1 MALAEDEVAYDPT
14 SSLLPDDLTS
24 EALMM
29 PKANGVLA
37 GVDVALEVFRETDPT
52 LETSRLVVD
61 GSPVERGMYVAA
73 IRGRMSSILRAE
85 RTALNFV
92 QRMSGIATAV
102 NGYVRAIDGLPTQM
116 IDTRKTLPGW
126 RLLDKYAVRMGG
138 GHNHRMSTGDGILIK
153 DNHIAAMATRGESMT
168 ELIQRA
174 KHDAAHIIRIEV
186 ECDTLDQV
194 REAVEAGADIILFDN
209 MTPDQMR
216 EGVAIC
222 KGRALT
228 EASGGITI
236 DTVRD
241 VAETGVRPALHR
253 SRHTLGHGARHQPRG
268 SRERGVNPLRLACAA
283 VGLLALAACGSDE
296 PTPTTSEPSGSQR
309 IVLVGPGFDVWTVQE
324 DGGNPEQL
332 IGGVSGES
340 RESGTNIAFR
350 TQQAQ
355 SVRYTW
361 PTWSPDGRFVA
372 LSRTPGRDG
381 NALASLE
388 LFDADGS
395 TERQLHE
402 TRPGSLGLVAGGAP
416 HYALWAPT
424 SEFLS
429 FVAPR
434 APGQGLGLFS
444 IDPEGSEPYEVAA
457 DAPLYHVWSP
467 DGRHILVHQREQ
479 LLLHDT
485 HNRSTFDLD
494 ADSLRYR
501 VPAFS
506 PDGERLAYVV
516 DEGDVGKLV
525 TSELD
530 GTDRVTLMELQGE
543 AAFAWSPAGG
553 TPCRCHEATIEA
565 VLRCVLH
572 RGGGR
577 IRHR

>member
-1 MALAEDEVAYDPT
+1 MLHHWHGTRELIRMALAEDEVAYDPT

-52 LETSRLVVD
+52 LETSRLVDD

-102 NGYVRAIDGLPTQM
+102 NGFVQAIDGLPTQM

-174 KHDAAHIIRIEV
+174 KHDAAHTIRIEV

-241 VAETGVRPALHR
+241 VAETGVDLLSTGAVTHSVTAL
-253 SRHTLGHGARHQPRG
+253 
-268 SRERGVNPLRLACAA
+268 
-283 VGLLALAACGSDE
+283 D
-296 PTPTTSEPSGSQR
+296 
-309 IVLVGPGFDVWTVQE
+309 I
-324 DGGNPEQL
+324 
-332 IGGVSGES
+332 
-340 RESGTNIAFR
+340 
-350 TQQAQ
+350 
-355 SVRYTW
+355 
-361 PTWSPDGRFVA
+361 
-372 LSRTPGRDG
+372 
-381 NALASLE
+381 SLE
-388 LFDADGS
+388 V
-395 TERQLHE
+395 R
-402 TRPGSLGLVAGGAP
+402 V
-416 HYALWAPT
+416 
-424 SEFLS
+424 
-429 FVAPR
+429 
-434 APGQGLGLFS
+434 
-444 IDPEGSEPYEVAA
+444 EG
-457 DAPLYHVWSP
+457 
-467 DGRHILVHQREQ
+467 
-479 LLLHDT
+479 
-485 HNRSTFDLD
+485 
-494 ADSLRYR
+494 
-501 VPAFS
+501 
-506 PDGERLAYVV
+506 
-516 DEGDVGKLV
+516 
-525 TSELD
+525 
-530 GTDRVTLMELQGE
+530 
-543 AAFAWSPAGG
+543 
-553 TPCRCHEATIEA
+553 
-565 VLRCVLH
+565 
-572 RGGGR
+572 
-577 IRHR
+577 

>member
-1 MALAEDEVAYDPT
+1 MLHHWHGTRELIRMALAEDEVAYDPT

-52 LETSRLVVD
+52 LETSRLVDD

-102 NGYVRAIDGLPTQM
+102 NGFVQAIEGLPTQM

-168 ELIQRA
+168 ELIRRA
-174 KHDAAHIIRIEV
+174 KRDAAHTIRIEV

-241 VAETGVRPALHR
+241 VAETGVDLLSTGAVTHSVTAL
-253 SRHTLGHGARHQPRG
+253 
-268 SRERGVNPLRLACAA
+268 
-283 VGLLALAACGSDE
+283 D
-296 PTPTTSEPSGSQR
+296 
-309 IVLVGPGFDVWTVQE
+309 I
-324 DGGNPEQL
+324 
-332 IGGVSGES
+332 
-340 RESGTNIAFR
+340 
-350 TQQAQ
+350 
-355 SVRYTW
+355 
-361 PTWSPDGRFVA
+361 
-372 LSRTPGRDG
+372 
-381 NALASLE
+381 SLE
-388 LFDADGS
+388 
-395 TERQLHE
+395 
-402 TRPGSLGLVAGGAP
+402 V
-416 HYALWAPT
+416 
-424 SEFLS
+424 
-429 FVAPR
+429 
-434 APGQGLGLFS
+434 
-444 IDPEGSEPYEVAA
+444 
-457 DAPLYHVWSP
+457 
-467 DGRHILVHQREQ
+467 
-479 LLLHDT
+479 
-485 HNRSTFDLD
+485 
-494 ADSLRYR
+494 R
-501 VPAFS
+501 V
-506 PDGERLAYVV
+506 
-516 DEGDVGKLV
+516 
-525 TSELD
+525 
-530 GTDRVTLMELQGE
+530 E
-543 AAFAWSPAGG
+543 A
-553 TPCRCHEATIEA
+553 
-565 VLRCVLH
+565 
-572 RGGGR
+572 
-577 IRHR
+577 

>member
-1 MALAEDEVAYDPT
+1 MLHHWHGTRDLIRMALAEDEVAYDPT

-52 LETSRLVVD
+52 LETTRLVDD

-168 ELIQRA
+168 ALIQRA
-174 KHDAAHIIRIEV
+174 KRDAAHTIRIEV

-209 MTPDQMR
+209 MTPEQMR

-241 VAETGVRPALHR
+241 VAETGVDLLSTGAVTHSVTAL
-253 SRHTLGHGARHQPRG
+253 
-268 SRERGVNPLRLACAA
+268 
-283 VGLLALAACGSDE
+283 D
-296 PTPTTSEPSGSQR
+296 
-309 IVLVGPGFDVWTVQE
+309 I
-324 DGGNPEQL
+324 
-332 IGGVSGES
+332 
-340 RESGTNIAFR
+340 
-350 TQQAQ
+350 
-355 SVRYTW
+355 
-361 PTWSPDGRFVA
+361 
-372 LSRTPGRDG
+372 
-381 NALASLE
+381 SLE
-388 LFDADGS
+388 VRVDG
-395 TERQLHE
+395 
-402 TRPGSLGLVAGGAP
+402 
-416 HYALWAPT
+416 
-424 SEFLS
+424 
-429 FVAPR
+429 
-434 APGQGLGLFS
+434 
-444 IDPEGSEPYEVAA
+444 
-457 DAPLYHVWSP
+457 
-467 DGRHILVHQREQ
+467 
-479 LLLHDT
+479 
-485 HNRSTFDLD
+485 
-494 ADSLRYR
+494 
-501 VPAFS
+501 
-506 PDGERLAYVV
+506 
-516 DEGDVGKLV
+516 
-525 TSELD
+525 
-530 GTDRVTLMELQGE
+530 
-543 AAFAWSPAGG
+543 
-553 TPCRCHEATIEA
+553 
-565 VLRCVLH
+565 
-572 RGGGR
+572 
-577 IRHR
+577 

>member
-1 MALAEDEVAYDPT
+1 MLHHWHGTRDLIRMALAEDEVAYDPT

-52 LETSRLVVD
+52 LETTRLVDD

-174 KHDAAHIIRIEV
+174 KHDAAHTIRIEV

-209 MTPDQMR
+209 MTPEQMR

-241 VAETGVRPALHR
+241 VAETGVDLLSTGAVTHSVTAL
-253 SRHTLGHGARHQPRG
+253 
-268 SRERGVNPLRLACAA
+268 
-283 VGLLALAACGSDE
+283 D
-296 PTPTTSEPSGSQR
+296 
-309 IVLVGPGFDVWTVQE
+309 I
-324 DGGNPEQL
+324 
-332 IGGVSGES
+332 
-340 RESGTNIAFR
+340 
-350 TQQAQ
+350 
-355 SVRYTW
+355 
-361 PTWSPDGRFVA
+361 
-372 LSRTPGRDG
+372 
-381 NALASLE
+381 SLE
-388 LFDADGS
+388 VRVDG
-395 TERQLHE
+395 
-402 TRPGSLGLVAGGAP
+402 A
-416 HYALWAPT
+416 
-424 SEFLS
+424 
-429 FVAPR
+429 
-434 APGQGLGLFS
+434 
-444 IDPEGSEPYEVAA
+444 
-457 DAPLYHVWSP
+457 
-467 DGRHILVHQREQ
+467 
-479 LLLHDT
+479 
-485 HNRSTFDLD
+485 
-494 ADSLRYR
+494 
-501 VPAFS
+501 
-506 PDGERLAYVV
+506 
-516 DEGDVGKLV
+516 
-525 TSELD
+525 
-530 GTDRVTLMELQGE
+530 
-543 AAFAWSPAGG
+543 
-553 TPCRCHEATIEA
+553 
-565 VLRCVLH
+565 
-572 RGGGR
+572 
-577 IRHR
+577 

>member
-1 MALAEDEVAYDPT
+1 MLHHWHGTRDLIRMALAEDEVAYDPT

-52 LETSRLVVD
+52 LETTRLVDD
-61 GSPVERGMYVAA
+61 GSPVERGMYVAS

-174 KHDAAHIIRIEV
+174 KHDAAHTIRIEV

-241 VAETGVRPALHR
+241 VAETGVDLLSTGAVTHSVTAL
-253 SRHTLGHGARHQPRG
+253 
-268 SRERGVNPLRLACAA
+268 
-283 VGLLALAACGSDE
+283 D
-296 PTPTTSEPSGSQR
+296 
-309 IVLVGPGFDVWTVQE
+309 I
-324 DGGNPEQL
+324 
-332 IGGVSGES
+332 
-340 RESGTNIAFR
+340 
-350 TQQAQ
+350 
-355 SVRYTW
+355 
-361 PTWSPDGRFVA
+361 
-372 LSRTPGRDG
+372 
-381 NALASLE
+381 SLE
-388 LFDADGS
+388 VHVDG
-395 TERQLHE
+395 
-402 TRPGSLGLVAGGAP
+402 A
-416 HYALWAPT
+416 
-424 SEFLS
+424 
-429 FVAPR
+429 
-434 APGQGLGLFS
+434 
-444 IDPEGSEPYEVAA
+444 
-457 DAPLYHVWSP
+457 
-467 DGRHILVHQREQ
+467 
-479 LLLHDT
+479 
-485 HNRSTFDLD
+485 
-494 ADSLRYR
+494 
-501 VPAFS
+501 
-506 PDGERLAYVV
+506 
-516 DEGDVGKLV
+516 
-525 TSELD
+525 
-530 GTDRVTLMELQGE
+530 
-543 AAFAWSPAGG
+543 
-553 TPCRCHEATIEA
+553 
-565 VLRCVLH
+565 
-572 RGGGR
+572 
-577 IRHR
+577 

>member
-1 MALAEDEVAYDPT
+1 MLHHWHGTRELIRMALAEDEVAYDPT

-52 LETSRLVVD
+52 LETSRLVDD

-168 ELIQRA
+168 ELIRRA
-174 KHDAAHIIRIEV
+174 KRDAAHTIRIEV

-209 MTPDQMR
+209 MTPEQMR

-241 VAETGVRPALHR
+241 VAETGVDLLSTGAVTHSVTAL
-253 SRHTLGHGARHQPRG
+253 
-268 SRERGVNPLRLACAA
+268 
-283 VGLLALAACGSDE
+283 D
-296 PTPTTSEPSGSQR
+296 
-309 IVLVGPGFDVWTVQE
+309 I
-324 DGGNPEQL
+324 
-332 IGGVSGES
+332 
-340 RESGTNIAFR
+340 
-350 TQQAQ
+350 
-355 SVRYTW
+355 
-361 PTWSPDGRFVA
+361 
-372 LSRTPGRDG
+372 
-381 NALASLE
+381 SLE
-388 LFDADGS
+388 VRVDG
-395 TERQLHE
+395 
-402 TRPGSLGLVAGGAP
+402 
-416 HYALWAPT
+416 
-424 SEFLS
+424 
-429 FVAPR
+429 
-434 APGQGLGLFS
+434 
-444 IDPEGSEPYEVAA
+444 
-457 DAPLYHVWSP
+457 
-467 DGRHILVHQREQ
+467 
-479 LLLHDT
+479 
-485 HNRSTFDLD
+485 
-494 ADSLRYR
+494 
-501 VPAFS
+501 
-506 PDGERLAYVV
+506 
-516 DEGDVGKLV
+516 
-525 TSELD
+525 
-530 GTDRVTLMELQGE
+530 
-543 AAFAWSPAGG
+543 
-553 TPCRCHEATIEA
+553 
-565 VLRCVLH
+565 
-572 RGGGR
+572 
-577 IRHR
+577 

>member
-1 MALAEDEVAYDPT
+1 MLHHWHGTRDLIRMALAEDEVAYDPT

-52 LETSRLVVD
+52 LETTRLVDD

-102 NGYVRAIDGLPTQM
+102 NGYVRAIEGLPTQM

-168 ELIQRA
+168 ELIRRA
-174 KHDAAHIIRIEV
+174 KRDAAHTIRIEV

-241 VAETGVRPALHR
+241 VAESGVDLLSTGAVTHSVTAL
-253 SRHTLGHGARHQPRG
+253 
-268 SRERGVNPLRLACAA
+268 
-283 VGLLALAACGSDE
+283 D
-296 PTPTTSEPSGSQR
+296 
-309 IVLVGPGFDVWTVQE
+309 I
-324 DGGNPEQL
+324 
-332 IGGVSGES
+332 
-340 RESGTNIAFR
+340 
-350 TQQAQ
+350 
-355 SVRYTW
+355 
-361 PTWSPDGRFVA
+361 
-372 LSRTPGRDG
+372 
-381 NALASLE
+381 SLE
-388 LFDADGS
+388 VRVDG
-395 TERQLHE
+395 
-402 TRPGSLGLVAGGAP
+402 A
-416 HYALWAPT
+416 
-424 SEFLS
+424 
-429 FVAPR
+429 
-434 APGQGLGLFS
+434 
-444 IDPEGSEPYEVAA
+444 
-457 DAPLYHVWSP
+457 
-467 DGRHILVHQREQ
+467 
-479 LLLHDT
+479 
-485 HNRSTFDLD
+485 
-494 ADSLRYR
+494 
-501 VPAFS
+501 
-506 PDGERLAYVV
+506 
-516 DEGDVGKLV
+516 
-525 TSELD
+525 
-530 GTDRVTLMELQGE
+530 
-543 AAFAWSPAGG
+543 
-553 TPCRCHEATIEA
+553 
-565 VLRCVLH
+565 
-572 RGGGR
+572 
-577 IRHR
+577 

>member
-1 MALAEDEVAYDPT
+1 MLHHWHGTRELIRMALAEDEVAYDPT

-52 LETSRLVVD
+52 LETSRLVDD

-174 KHDAAHIIRIEV
+174 KHDAAHTIRIEV
-186 ECDTLDQV
+186 ECDTLDPV

-209 MTPDQMR
+209 MTPEQMR

-241 VAETGVRPALHR
+241 VAETGVDLLSTGAVTHSVTAL
-253 SRHTLGHGARHQPRG
+253 
-268 SRERGVNPLRLACAA
+268 
-283 VGLLALAACGSDE
+283 D
-296 PTPTTSEPSGSQR
+296 
-309 IVLVGPGFDVWTVQE
+309 I
-324 DGGNPEQL
+324 
-332 IGGVSGES
+332 
-340 RESGTNIAFR
+340 
-350 TQQAQ
+350 
-355 SVRYTW
+355 
-361 PTWSPDGRFVA
+361 
-372 LSRTPGRDG
+372 
-381 NALASLE
+381 SLE
-388 LFDADGS
+388 VRVDG
-395 TERQLHE
+395 
-402 TRPGSLGLVAGGAP
+402 
-416 HYALWAPT
+416 
-424 SEFLS
+424 
-429 FVAPR
+429 
-434 APGQGLGLFS
+434 
-444 IDPEGSEPYEVAA
+444 
-457 DAPLYHVWSP
+457 
-467 DGRHILVHQREQ
+467 
-479 LLLHDT
+479 
-485 HNRSTFDLD
+485 
-494 ADSLRYR
+494 
-501 VPAFS
+501 
-506 PDGERLAYVV
+506 
-516 DEGDVGKLV
+516 
-525 TSELD
+525 
-530 GTDRVTLMELQGE
+530 
-543 AAFAWSPAGG
+543 
-553 TPCRCHEATIEA
+553 
-565 VLRCVLH
+565 
-572 RGGGR
+572 
-577 IRHR
+577 

>member
-1 MALAEDEVAYDPT
+1 MLHHWHGTRDLIRMALAEDEVAYDPT

-52 LETSRLVVD
+52 LETTRLVDD

-102 NGYVRAIDGLPTQM
+102 NGFVRAIDGLPTQM

-174 KHDAAHIIRIEV
+174 KHDAAHTIRIEV

-241 VAETGVRPALHR
+241 VAETGVDLLSTGAVTHSVTAL
-253 SRHTLGHGARHQPRG
+253 
-268 SRERGVNPLRLACAA
+268 
-283 VGLLALAACGSDE
+283 D
-296 PTPTTSEPSGSQR
+296 
-309 IVLVGPGFDVWTVQE
+309 I
-324 DGGNPEQL
+324 
-332 IGGVSGES
+332 
-340 RESGTNIAFR
+340 
-350 TQQAQ
+350 
-355 SVRYTW
+355 
-361 PTWSPDGRFVA
+361 
-372 LSRTPGRDG
+372 
-381 NALASLE
+381 SLE
-388 LFDADGS
+388 VRVDG
-395 TERQLHE
+395 
-402 TRPGSLGLVAGGAP
+402 
-416 HYALWAPT
+416 
-424 SEFLS
+424 
-429 FVAPR
+429 
-434 APGQGLGLFS
+434 
-444 IDPEGSEPYEVAA
+444 
-457 DAPLYHVWSP
+457 
-467 DGRHILVHQREQ
+467 
-479 LLLHDT
+479 
-485 HNRSTFDLD
+485 
-494 ADSLRYR
+494 
-501 VPAFS
+501 
-506 PDGERLAYVV
+506 
-516 DEGDVGKLV
+516 
-525 TSELD
+525 
-530 GTDRVTLMELQGE
+530 
-543 AAFAWSPAGG
+543 
-553 TPCRCHEATIEA
+553 
-565 VLRCVLH
+565 
-572 RGGGR
+572 
-577 IRHR
+577 